1 MSANTC
7 ISWQGN
13 LACLTNDGVAIKSR
27 HTINGEHVF
36 GPDSDYT
43 TLAIS
48 GLQLLREETTILSVK
63 IEGDVSE
70 FVLSACGYTVDDHAK
85 WTVSCNDDSSVSIS
99 KGLPVLGNVEGEEID
114 PELVKEMND
123 AWELEMQEVSQG
135 AFVSEQNYRNSSSA
149 RMNLQS
155 QLLDGVSIWPP
166 RQMVGSK
173 IPDDSRPLSKT
184 GIIGSWTKLAA
195 GGAPS
200 EFSIRAPLLDGIST
214 VFVTLDSGPK
224 GVFLLADDEQ
234 TRPEIGMRV
243 ELVIRKIYAQEG
255 LVRHG
260 LKALI
265 V

>member
-7 ISWQGN
+7 INWQGN
-13 LACLTNDGVAIKSR
+13 LACLTNDGVSIKSR
-27 HTINGEHVF
+27 HTINGKHVF

-48 GLQLLREETTILSVK
+48 GLQLLSDETTIESVK
-63 IEGDVSE
+63 VDGDISE
-70 FVLSACGYTVDDHAK
+70 FVLSACGYLIDESAK
-85 WTVSCNDDSSVSIS
+85 WTIVCNDDSSISIS
-99 KGLPVLGNVEGEEID
+99 KGLPVIGSIEGEEID
-114 PELVKEMND
+114 PGMFQKMNE

-155 QLLDGVSIWPP
+155 QLLDEMTIWPP
-166 RQMVGSK
+166 RQMVGSR
-173 IPDDSRPLSKT
+173 IPADSKPLSKT
-184 GIIGSWTKLAA
+184 GRIDSWTKLAA

-200 EFSIRAPLLDGIST
+200 EFSIRAPILDGIST

-224 GVFLLADDEQ
+224 GVFLLADDEK